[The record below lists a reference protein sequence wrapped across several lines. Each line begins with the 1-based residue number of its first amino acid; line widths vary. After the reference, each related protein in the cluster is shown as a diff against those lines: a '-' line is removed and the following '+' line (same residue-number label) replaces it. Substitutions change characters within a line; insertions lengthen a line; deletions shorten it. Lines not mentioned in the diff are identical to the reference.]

1 MSFCI
6 NWFRVMEILMTEYID
21 AQIKESLSVLASVY
35 NNKTLLANLYSSA
48 NACISAIQNGHKIL
62 LAGNGGSASDAQH
75 IAAEFVCR
83 FACDRIGLPAI
94 ALTTDSS
101 ILTSLGNDYGF
112 EYIFSRQIEALG
124 RKSDVF
130 IAYSTSGK
138 SENIINALR
147 VAKKLDLICI
157 GLTGSSFGP
166 MNGLCDHC
174 MEVPSLHTAKIQE
187 VHALFGHI
195 LCGLVESSI
204 LKKES

>member
-1 MSFCI
+1 MSG
-6 NWFRVMEILMTEYID
+6 YIE
-21 AQIKESLSVLASVY
+21 AQIKESLNVLASVY
-35 NNKTLLANLYSSA
+35 DNKSLLANLDASA

-62 LAGNGGSASDAQH
+62 LAGNGGSAADAQH

-83 FACDRIGLPAI
+83 FAFDRIALPAI

-101 ILTSLGNDYGF
+101 ILTSIGNDYGF

-124 RKSDVF
+124 RKGDVF

>member
-1 MSFCI
+1 MSG
-6 NWFRVMEILMTEYID
+6 YIE
-21 AQIKESLSVLASVY
+21 AQIKESLNVLGSVY
-35 NNKTLLANLYSSA
+35 DNKSLLANLDASA
-48 NACISAIQNGHKIL
+48 NACVSAIQSGHKIL
-62 LAGNGGSASDAQH
+62 LAGNGGSAADAQH

-83 FACDRIGLPAI
+83 FACDRIALPAI

-101 ILTSLGNDYGF
+101 ILTSIGNDYGF

-147 VAKKLDLICI
+147 VARKLDLICI
-157 GLTGSSFGP
+157 GLTGSSYGP

-204 LKKES
+204 LKNEL